1 MNKYSFTKEN
11 TNELKGIAII
21 FLLMYHCFSNEDR
34 ITVPGTNI
42 AVKFWPLAKET
53 VMYMSSSMFIC
64 VGIFTFLSV
73 YGLTLSMKKRFPNF
87 NFTGKEA
94 TLYVIRRYLVILS
107 IFFIPFLFC
116 EIVSVILGHTQRYGT
131 NIMEQIGNF
140 LLDMLCLSD
149 IFQSKLL
156 VQTWWYLSLLVT
168 LTVFTP
174 LLIQLYKRYSWL
186 SIAIF
191 FIFGEIFFDTSRNIL
206 RWLSIVPVAICFAD
220 KNVLERIRAIHIV
233 KNPKLNKVLKFF
245 FMTLIMITL
254 TIVRKAPWSVRHILF
269 LTNCLVTISVICWS
283 YEFFIELPV
292 IKQVLVFLG
301 KHSAD
306 IFFVHLFIRQIWF
319 KKALYSLESVWL
331 IFLTLL
337 FVSLLISVSFDLF
350 KKLIKYDK
358 ITNHIADKTLKW
370 CDKVL

>member
-1 MNKYSFTKEN
+1 MNNYSFTKEN
-11 TNELKGIAII
+11 TNGLKGIAII

-34 ITVPGTNI
+34 ITVTGTDI
-42 AVKFWPLAKET
+42 VVRFWPLSKET

-116 EIVSVILGHTQRYGT
+116 EIVSAILGHTQRYGT
-131 NIMEQIGNF
+131 SIMDQAGNF

-186 SIAIF
+186 SVAIF

-220 KNVLERIRAIHIV
+220 KQVLERIRAIHIV
-233 KNPKLNKVLKFF
+233 KNPKLNKVLKFC
-245 FMTLIMITL
+245 FMTLIMIIL
-254 TIVRKAPWSVRHILF
+254 TVVRKTPWSVRHILF
-269 LTNCLVTISVICWS
+269 LMNCLVTISVICWS
-283 YEFFIELPV
+283 YEFFIELPG
-292 IKQVLVFLG
+292 IKQILVFLG

-306 IFFVHLFIRQIWF
+306 IFFVHSFIRQIWF
-319 KKALYSLESVWL
+319 KKALYSLEYVWL

-337 FVSLLISVSFDLF
+337 FVSLLISVGFDLF
-350 KKLIKYDK
+350 KKLIRYNK
-358 ITNHIADKTLKW
+358 ITGLITDKTLKW